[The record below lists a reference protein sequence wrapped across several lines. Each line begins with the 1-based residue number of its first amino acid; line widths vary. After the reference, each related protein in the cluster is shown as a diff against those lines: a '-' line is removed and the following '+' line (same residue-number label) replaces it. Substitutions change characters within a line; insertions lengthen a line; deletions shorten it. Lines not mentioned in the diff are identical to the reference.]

1 MNAALPASALMSN
14 MPNALLN
21 HSLCMPATEAEALLA
36 LRAVESEAGLQPKRR
51 AAAQSAGNT
60 LAQAMQDGA
69 RATLALRMLAAF
81 PLTSAEGLA
90 LMRITEAL
98 LRVPDERSA
107 AQLLCDELA
116 SAPWQ
121 AKSSDGLARLAATG
135 LRIAR
140 ACLSNAQGELRAWLV
155 KPAVAIARRGVQH
168 FGGQFVFAQTITEA
182 LQKTT
187 AQGAYSFDMLGE
199 QALNAADVR
208 RFECAYREAIEA
220 LGPLR
225 KAGRDVTVSI
235 KLSALHASYTPLQ
248 TTRVMH
254 ELVPRV
260 DALIQLARRFDLP
273 VCIDAEEAE
282 RLELSLEVFA
292 ALSEKV
298 RGWDGLGL
306 AVQAYQLRAPQ
317 VIARVTQ
324 IAERDARRIPVRLVK
339 GAYWDSEIKQAQS
352 EGLSVYPVFTHKAH
366 TDESYLACAALML
379 QARAHIKPA
388 FATHNAHSFAAITQL
403 AEQHGIGTDYEFQCL
418 HGMGEPLVKAASA
431 LEVLKVPVRLYAPVG
446 AFDALLPYLV
456 RRLLENGANTSFLA
470 DLNSEES
477 ELEAAQKT
485 SNSAVISIS
494 LPCDLFQG
502 RVNSQGVDWG
512 SQAAVQALLKGG
524 VNVNNIHILPQG
536 YVDMRTNIVRD
547 QYITNKSIYIIKDS
561 DAQQVQAIL
570 AQASAAAPAWQ
581 ALGVKARGALI
592 SAWGD
597 ALQTHMPE
605 LAALMV
611 EEAGKTWPNA
621 VADIR
626 EAVDF
631 CRYYAQLCLT
641 NEAQALGVVAT
652 ISPWNFP
659 LAIFTGQAAAA
670 LAAGNAV
677 VAKPAE
683 QTPRIA
689 IEAVKLAHAVGIPQ
703 DALQLALGDG
713 KVGAQ
718 LVADDRVKGVMFTGS
733 LQVAK
738 LIEHTLHA
746 RSGEHEIPFIAETS
760 GLNAMIVDSTAL
772 IDQAVNDVVASAF
785 DSAGQRCSALR
796 LLWLQDDIAE
806 RFIEALK
813 GAMAEL
819 KVGDAAQLDTDIG
832 PVIDA
837 EALVKLQAHE
847 QRLQREAKLIA
858 RVPMSAGLQGH
869 FFAPCAYEITDLS
882 TVQEETFG
890 PVLHL
895 RRFAARDIA
904 KVMSDTQA
912 LGYALTFGLHT
923 RLASRIETVSRK
935 APAGNLYIN
944 RNMIGAVVGSQPF
957 GGSGKSG
964 TGPKAGGPWA
974 LLRLQKQG
982 IKPLDLYTKT
992 LPGVTG
998 ERNTW
1003 QLVPRGV
1010 VACAG
1015 PSEQGARDQMRLVQ
1029 SLGLVAVNVREQPQA
1044 LARKD
1049 LGTLLVEQWN
1059 AAYSTA
1065 VANARDDILAQIA
1078 MYNGEYSTWRLFEE
1092 RVISHNIAAAGGD
1105 VSLLTRTD

>member
-1 MNAALPASALMSN
+1 MNAPIPSSLLTSN
-14 MPNALLN
+14 PPLL
-21 HSLCMPATEAEALLA
+21 MPATEEAALAA
-36 LRAVESEAGLQPKRR
+36 LRAIESTAGLE
-51 AAAQSAGNT
+51 AARHAVTQSTGNT
-60 LAQAMQDGA
+60 LAQAMQQGA
-69 RATLALRMLAAF
+69 RDTLALRLLAAF

-90 LMRITEAL
+90 LMRMTEAL

-116 SAPWQ
+116 SAKWQ
-121 AKSSDGLARLAATG
+121 AQSSDTVARMAASG
-135 LRIAR
+135 LRLAR
-140 ACLSNAQGELRAWLV
+140 ACLSNAKGEPRALLI

-168 FGGQFVFAQTITEA
+168 FGGQFVFAQTISEA

-187 AQGAYSFDMLGE
+187 MNGAYSFDMLGE
-199 QALNAADVR
+199 QALNAADVQ
-208 RFECAYREAIEA
+208 RFERAYREAIEA

-225 KAGRDVTVSI
+225 KAGRDVSVSI
-235 KLSALHASYTPLQ
+235 KLSALHARYTPLQ
-248 TTRVMH
+248 RARVMD

-260 DALIQLARRFDLP
+260 DALIQRARAFELP

-282 RLELSLEVFA
+282 RLELSLEVFT

-317 VIARVTQ
+317 VIARV
-324 IAERDARRIPVRLVK
+324 AELAVRDARRIPMRLVK
-339 GAYWDSEIKQAQS
+339 GAYWDSEIKHAQS
-352 EGLSVYPVFTHKAH
+352 EGLHVYPVFTHKAH
-366 TDESYLACAALML
+366 TDTSYLACAALML
-379 QARAHIKPA
+379 KAHAHIKPA
-388 FATHNAHSFAAITQL
+388 FATHNAYSFAAITQL
-403 AEQHGIGTDYEFQCL
+403 AEQYGIGNDYEFQCL
-418 HGMGEPLVKAASA
+418 HGMGEPLVKAANE
-431 LEVLKVPVRLYAPVG
+431 LKLLKVPVRLYAPVG

-470 DLNSEES
+470 GLNSEES
-477 ELEAAQKT
+477 ELDEAEQT
-485 SNSAVISIS
+485 SDNALLSIP
-494 LPCDLFQG
+494 LPCDLFAG

-512 SQAAVQALLKGG
+512 SQAEVQSLLSSQVNSAYSPILSSGYSALRA
-524 VNVNNIHILPQG
+524 NNA
-536 YVDMRTNIVRD
+536 RNN
-547 QYITNKSIYIIKDS
+547 YITDDSINIIAES
-561 DAQQVQAIL
+561 TEAQVQAML
-570 AQASAAAPAWQ
+570 TRASAAAPAW
-581 ALGVKARGALI
+581 ASIDAKARGALI

-597 ALQTHMPE
+597 ALQTQLPA
-605 LAALMV
+605 LAALIV

-631 CRYYAQLCLT
+631 CRYYSQLCVS
-641 NEAQALGVVAT
+641 NDAQALGVVAT

-670 LAAGNAV
+670 LAAGNTV

-689 IEAVKLAHAVGIPQ
+689 VEAVKLAHAIGIPI
-703 DALQLALGDG
+703 DALQLAIGDG

-718 LVADDRVKGVMFTGS
+718 LVADARVNGVMFTGS

-738 LIEHTLHA
+738 LIERTLHA

-813 GAMAEL
+813 GAMAQL
-819 KVGDAAQLDTDIG
+819 RVGDSSQLNNDIG

-837 EALVKLQAHE
+837 EALTKLQQHE
-847 QRLQREAKLIA
+847 QRLQRDAKLIA
-858 RVPMSAGLQGH
+858 RVPMKPGLQGH
-869 FFAPCAYEITDLS
+869 FFAPCAYEIKDLA

-890 PVLHL
+890 PVLHI
-895 RRFAARDIA
+895 RRFAARNIA
-904 KVMSDTQA
+904 QVLRDTEE

-923 RLASRIETVSRK
+923 RLASRIELLSRK

-944 RNMIGAVVGSQPF
+944 RNIIGAVVGSQPF
-957 GGSGKSG
+957 GGSRKSG

-974 LLRLQKQG
+974 LLRLQKPMHSPAQLRM
-982 IKPLDLYTKT
+982 KSQATR

-998 ERNTW
+998 EHNSW
-1003 QLVPRGV
+1003 QLVSRGV

-1015 PSEQGARDQMRLVQ
+1015 PSEQDVHDQTRLVQ
-1029 SLGLVAVNVREQPQA
+1029 SLGLSAVDVRVLPAGLE
-1044 LARKD
+1044 RKD
-1049 LGTLLVEQWN
+1049 LGAVLIADWNEQ
-1059 AAYSTA
+1059 YSA
-1065 VANARDDILAQIA
+1065 EVAKTREDILPLIA
-1078 MYNGEYSTWRLFEE
+1078 KYHGEYSTWRLFEE
-1092 RVISHNIAAAGGD
+1092 RVISNNIAAAGGD
-1105 VSLLTRTD
+1105 VSLLTRSD